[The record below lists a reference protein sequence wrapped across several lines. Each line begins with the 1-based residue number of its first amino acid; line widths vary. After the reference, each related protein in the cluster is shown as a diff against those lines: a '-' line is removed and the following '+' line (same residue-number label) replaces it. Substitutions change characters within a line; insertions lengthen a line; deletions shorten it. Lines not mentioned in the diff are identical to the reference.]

1 MEDCNRASTIKAL
14 VGAAFGA
21 AGQRCMALSVVILV
35 GDVET
40 AKSWI
45 EEMAQEAKKLKVGN
59 GFVEGVDVGELS
71 LCFYTMLMHA
81 MEVIIELMTFIVYTG
96 PMISKDA
103 KSRAESIIQDSIDQ
117 GASCPLDGRGVI
129 VDGFEQ
135 GNFLAPTII
144 NLSQSFHMEP
154 NEVITNPAYTEEIF
168 GPVLTVM
175 TCATLED
182 AIKITNRNKYGN
194 GCAIFTS
201 SGAAA
206 RKYQFE
212 IEAGQVGINVPIPV
226 PLPFFSFTGNKGSI
240 RGDVNFYGKSG
251 VNFFT
256 QLKTVTSNWQYEGGD
271 LGGVSMPVL
280 GKK

>member
-1 MEDCNRASTIKAL
+1 
-14 VGAAFGA
+14 
-21 AGQRCMALSVVILV
+21 
-35 GDVET
+35 
-40 AKSWI
+40 
-45 EEMAQEAKKLKVGN
+45 
-59 GFVEGVDVGELS
+59 
-71 LCFYTMLMHA
+71 
-81 MEVIIELMTFIVYTG
+81 
-96 PMISKDA
+96 
-103 KSRAESIIQDSIDQ
+103 
-117 GASCPLDGRGVI
+117 
-129 VDGFEQ
+129 
-135 GNFLAPTII
+135 
-144 NLSQSFHMEP
+144 
-154 NEVITNPAYTEEIF
+154 
-168 GPVLTVM
+168 M

-182 AIKITNRNKYGN
+182 AIKITNRNNYGN

>member
-1 MEDCNRASTIKAL
+1 MVIPKL
-14 VGAAFGA
+14 
-21 AGQRCMALSVVILV
+21 LS
-35 GDVET
+35 
-40 AKSWI
+40 
-45 EEMAQEAKKLKVGN
+45 
-59 GFVEGVDVGELS
+59 
-71 LCFYTMLMHA
+71 
-81 MEVIIELMTFIVYTG
+81 G

-103 KSRAESIIQDSIDQ
+103 KSRAETIIQQSIDQ
-117 GASCPLDGRGVI
+117 GAFCPLDGRGITVE
-129 VDGFEQ
+129 GFEH

-144 NLSQSFHMEP
+144 NLGNVDSTED
-154 NEVITNPAYTEEIF
+154 ITNPAYTEEIF
-168 GPVLTVM
+168 GPVLTVL
-175 TCATLED
+175 TVPTLED
-182 AIKITNRNKYGN
+182 AISITNNNSYGN

-201 SGAAA
+201 NGASA
-206 RKYQFE
+206 RKFQFE